1 MLAAIR
7 RAATGDSPF
16 SPAVLRRLVDK
27 AVRTRAEPEP
37 PPLDV
42 TDREREV
49 LVLLAP
55 GLSNADI
62 SDRKHL
68 GVTTVKTH
76 VASLLTKT
84 TCNNRVQLAVL
95 AARYGLIADPDVAN

>member
-1 MLAAIR
+1 
-7 RAATGDSPF
+7 
-16 SPAVLRRLVDK
+16 
-27 AVRTRAEPEP
+27 
-37 PPLDV
+37 
-42 TDREREV
+42 
-49 LVLLAP
+49 VLLAA

-62 SDRKHL
+62 SDRMHL

-84 TCNNRVQLAVL
+84 ACNNRGQLAVP